1 MKRSVLKGK
10 VNKAR
15 KAVTKAQDL
24 LEDAI
29 EELNKARDEFDDDG
43 FYATV
48 ESAVEAINSVVEG
61 DGGDGGLVEVNR
73 YLDEEATELMES
85 LDCE

>member
-85 LDCE
+85 LECE